1 MSTLNKEELRS
12 SRELLLD
19 KVERITEIPLM
30 ILSLTMIPL
39 LLGPFL
45 WDMLEHEER
54 LFFIADI
61 LIWVL
66 FAVDMVI
73 KTALSTDRI
82 NYLKIH
88 WLELIVV
95 VIPWFRSL
103 RVIRL
108 VAFAAKSYRG
118 MARAGKP
125 DFLLVYAV
133 GLIMVCATMVTTFE
147 QGYGSSLVS
156 FSQSL
161 WWSLVTITTV
171 GYAYGDTVPVST
183 AGRVVAVILMLG
195 GLGIFGAITAN
206 LAAIFSNAGDPNT
219 KVIAELTQQI
229 NELKAEISSNNK
241 YSG

>member
-1 MSTLNKEELRS
+1 
-12 SRELLLD
+12 LLG

-30 ILSLTMIPL
+30 ILSLLMIPL

-54 LFFIADI
+54 LFFIGDI

-73 KTALSTDRI
+73 KTALSTDRV
-82 NYLKIH
+82 NYLKTH

-95 VIPWFRSL
+95 AIPWFRPL
-103 RVIRL
+103 RIVRL
-108 VAFAAKSYRG
+108 IAFAAKSYRG
-118 MARAGKP
+118 INRAGKP

-133 GLIMVCATMVTTFE
+133 GLVMVGATVVTTVE

-171 GYAYGDTVPVST
+171 GYAYGDTLPVST
-183 AGRVVAVILMLG
+183 VGRGVAVILMLG

-206 LAAIFSNAGDPNT
+206 LAAVFSNAGDPNT
-219 KVIAELTQQI
+219 EAITELTQQI
-229 NELKAEISSNNK
+229 SELKAEISSTK
-241 YSG
+241 Q